1 MTVKDCIEFGILIPI
16 VWCYR
21 NNLQANSR
29 SVLITHFLSNDSLH
43 PIIVPTV
50 IMASSDALPEKIA
63 TEHADLRVVS
73 LQGLLDEDE
82 TAKEN
87 LVKACTDL
95 GFFYLDCRDVYSG
108 RVMQDVQNMYTL
120 AKSFYDLPQEA
131 KNKWFVDRDH
141 DEDLVMG

>member
-1 MTVKDCIEFGILIPI
+1 
-16 VWCYR
+16 
-21 NNLQANSR
+21 
-29 SVLITHFLSNDSLH
+29 
-43 PIIVPTV
+43 
-50 IMASSDALPEKIA
+50 MASSDALPEKIA

-108 RVMQDVQNMYTL
+108 QVMQDVQNMYTL

>member
-1 MTVKDCIEFGILIPI
+1 
-16 VWCYR
+16 
-21 NNLQANSR
+21 
-29 SVLITHFLSNDSLH
+29 
-43 PIIVPTV
+43 
-50 IMASSDALPEKIA
+50 MASSDALPERIA

-120 AKSFYDLPQEA
+120 AKSFYDLPQAA

>member
-1 MTVKDCIEFGILIPI
+1 
-16 VWCYR
+16 
-21 NNLQANSR
+21 
-29 SVLITHFLSNDSLH
+29 
-43 PIIVPTV
+43 
-50 IMASSDALPEKIA
+50 MASSDALPAKIA
-63 TEHADLRVVS
+63 TEHADLQVVS

-131 KNKWFVDRDH
+131 KDKWFVDRDH